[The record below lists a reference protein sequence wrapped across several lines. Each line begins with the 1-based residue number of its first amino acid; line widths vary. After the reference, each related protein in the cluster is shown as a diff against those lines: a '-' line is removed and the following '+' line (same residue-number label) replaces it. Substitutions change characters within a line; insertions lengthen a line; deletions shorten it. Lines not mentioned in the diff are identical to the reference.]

1 MLQRTTPAQL
11 KLAFEGTETS
21 EESKICHPSTV
32 DNHGN
37 TWAVLHVLQTLQE
50 DLDRRTPV
58 GVLTLRLQDAETP
71 DRIVELLRVRR
82 YLGPRDDPLLV
93 VVLLA

>member
-11 KLAFEGTETS
+11 NLAFEGTETS

-82 YLGPRDDPLLV
+82 YLGPRDDPLPV